1 MANARK
7 RKARKARRAVNRG
20 DRVKATPETLA
31 KLKPHPLEILL
42 ARGRDGGGI
51 DADQLQCAEEIVD
64 AAHAVTQGLGL
75 SSADLDRLMLPRA
88 YEADAM
94 TNRAE
99 RLSAIWFAWATELW
113 QRMGLK
119 PFGVVELIAY
129 IHPLDPYRV
138 GRLERALDLWAK
150 VRHDLA
156 RPAREVSTIC
166 PNPLDRGRRILTG
179 SGT

>member
-64 AAHAVTQGLGL
+64 AAQAVTHGLSL
-75 SSADLDRLMLPRA
+75 SSAGL
-88 YEADAM
+88 EAVGSAGRVDAM
-94 TNRAE
+94 SPREE
-99 RLSAIWFAWATELW
+99 RLSVIWFTWATELW
-113 QRMGLK
+113 HRMGLK
-119 PFGVVELIAY
+119 PFGVVELIAN
-129 IHPLDPYRV
+129 IHPLDLCRV
-138 GRLERALDLWAK
+138 SRLQRALDLWAK

-166 PNPLDRGRRILTG
+166 PNPLDSTAGTLTP
-179 SGT
+179 SAR

>member
-1 MANARK
+1 
-7 RKARKARRAVNRG
+7 
-20 DRVKATPETLA
+20 VKATPETLA
-31 KLKPHPLEILL
+31 KLQPHPLEVLL

-64 AAHAVTQGLGL
+64 ACGAITRGLGVKAAMLERIGSAGHLEEL
-75 SSADLDRLMLPRA
+75 SPH
-88 YEADAM
+88 E
-94 TNRAE
+94 E

-119 PFGVVELIAY
+119 PFWVVELIAY

-138 GRLERALDLWAK
+138 SRLERALDLWAK
-150 VRHDLA
+150 VRHNLA
-156 RPAREVSTIC
+156 RPVRKVSTIC
-166 PNPLDRGRRILTG
+166 PNPLDRGRRVLTG